1 MPPSGILF
9 TCKHNSKW
17 PCNFSTKAATWMG
30 GCGTLDYSSAG
41 GGFGV
46 SCLERSEAE
55 MKGAAG

>member
-1 MPPSGILF
+1 
-9 TCKHNSKW
+9 
-17 PCNFSTKAATWMG
+17 MG